1 MGMRFTY
8 INVNEKVNLF
18 NKTIRNIIR
27 YYIPHET
34 VTCDDRDPTCINK
47 DIK

>member
-1 MGMRFTY
+1 MRFTY

-18 NKTIRNIIR
+18 NKTIKNIIR

-34 VTCDDRDPTCINK
+34 VTCDPTCIGTG
-47 DIK
+47 IGIQLA